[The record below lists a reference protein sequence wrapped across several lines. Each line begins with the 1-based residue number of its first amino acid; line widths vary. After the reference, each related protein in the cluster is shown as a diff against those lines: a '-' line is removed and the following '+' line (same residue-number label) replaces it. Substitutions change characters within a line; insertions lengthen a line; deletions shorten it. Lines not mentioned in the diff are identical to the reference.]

1 MLSSTPLTAVQ
12 EALVLGAHNLV
23 WEDNSLLKSTLI
35 GNVVLLG
42 DTNSRLDIVPLA

>member
-12 EALVLGAHNLV
+12 EALVLGANT
-23 WEDNSLLKSTLI
+23 LLKSTLI